1 MLEARK
7 RADLLGPH
15 PIARIA
21 IVPSEEQV
29 AARSH
34 SFVAVAECSFG
45 LTAGVKPPAKYS
57 VADDQVEDTAGI
69 VP

>member
-1 MLEARK
+1 MLEAREC
-7 RADLLGPH
+7 AEILGPH
-15 PIARIA
+15 PIARVA
-21 IVPSEEQV
+21 IVPSEEQM

-34 SFVAVAECSFG
+34 PCVAAGECSFG

-57 VADDQVEDTAGI
+57 VADDQVEGTAGI